1 MCIMW
6 ARAVLLSSFWRA
18 RVKLTLKVWVW
29 AVLRH
34 ARDASTEL
42 LSRWYPAQ
50 AGSAEV
56 SSAAPLRLVEGP
68 ENEMEGGGGE
78 SAARHWRATPRS
90 QNMHDVHG

>member
-1 MCIMW
+1 MW

-68 ENEMEGGGGE
+68 ENEMEGRRRERREALEGNA
-78 SAARHWRATPRS
+78 SIPKHA
-90 QNMHDVHG
+90 